1 MKYISGPITN
11 FDSSIQKK
19 NLERFYE
26 IEKRLGEK
34 CLNPADHGDSSDR
47 SYESYLVQDIIL
59 IFENRPDMY
68 MMVGWAD
75 SRGARLEH
83 ELAEQ
88 LGLKI
93 EYEMLK

>member
-1 MKYISGPITN
+1 MIYLSGKITDPN
-11 FDSSIQKK
+11 PEIQKK

-26 IEKRLGEK
+26 IEKKLGEK
-34 CLNPADHGDSSDR
+34 CLNPADHGDGPDR

-68 MMVGWAD
+68 MMKGWEE

-83 ELAEQ
+83 ELALQ
-88 LGLKI
+88 MGLKI
-93 EYEMLK
+93 EYEVQ

>member
-1 MKYISGPITN
+1 MKYISGCITN
-11 FDSSIQKK
+11 SDPAIQKR

-26 IEKRLGEK
+26 VEKRLGEK
-34 CLNPADHGDSSDR
+34 CLNPADHGDSNDR

-68 MMVGWAD
+68 FMLGWET
-75 SRGARLEH
+75 SRGARIEH
-83 ELAEQ
+83 ELALK

-93 EYEMLK
+93 EYETI